1 MKVQITVRGRR
12 YTMRSDEPDVDL
24 EKVARY
30 VDARMS
36 EVASRPGAIDE
47 YTVAMLAAM
56 NIASDF
62 ERFRR
67 QVDQE
72 LEALDRELA
81 SAAVVLEA
89 SLPGAVP
96 ASEGDDEEPQ
106 P

>member
-24 EKVARY
+24 ERVARY

-36 EVASRPGAIDE
+36 EVASRPGHVDE

-56 NIASDF
+56 NIASEF

-67 QVDQE
+67 QVDNE

-81 SAAVVLEA
+81 STAVLLESA
-89 SLPGAVP
+89 LPGSDPEAP
-96 ASEGDDEEPQ
+96 DDDEVKA
-106 P
+106 